1 MPANEVMV
9 DFHVLANMVRGLN
22 NKTISTF
29 THSLFFACLSLL
41 RLIFNDSDIYNFFK
55 KCI

>member
-41 RLIFNDSDIYNFFK
+41 RLIFNDSDIYNFLK